1 MNYHYKKRSH
11 NKIFKREKFI
21 YKFCMTEN
29 KYKVERDFYLLANKL
44 LISNMPKLY
53 YFSDKRFL
61 LILEN
66 VGKQIT
72 PTYFRN
78 NLEKIHKIYENIK
91 NLSGYYQND
100 IFSKNICIKNNNLY
114 IIDFELANK
123 NHRILNKKGE
133 YRNEFYEKY
142 Y

>member
-1 MNYHYKKRSH
+1 
-11 NKIFKREKFI
+11 
-21 YKFCMTEN
+21 
-29 KYKVERDFYLLANKL
+29 
-44 LISNMPKLY
+44 MPKLY

-100 IFSKNICIKNNNLY
+100 ILPKNICIKNNNLF

-133 YRNEFYEKY
+133 YRNEFYKMY

>member
-1 MNYHYKKRSH
+1 MNYDYKQRTH

-21 YKFCMTEN
+21 YKFCKTKK

-72 PTYFRN
+72 PIYFRN

-100 IFSKNICIKNNNLY
+100 ILSKNICIKNNNLF

-133 YRNEFYEKY
+133 YRNEFYKMY